1 MSDLHAAD
9 ARYHTDCKPAF
20 MAPKSVES
28 ASMSQNPALKDEA
41 FQTVISSMEDDT
53 DRLWTSVEIHRL
65 YTDHKG
71 DKLVRRTLME
81 EINKYFGDQ
90 ILFLSCKGLAALIVF
105 RSRASQLVKLVE
117 ETDVDYKELKSV
129 AHQVIHET
137 RDIEFDTSSYS
148 STINEEIARDQCS
161 ETLLSLLAQISPRLN
176 GTLPALLIGNMVTN
190 AVRNMPTTL
199 QIALGVTTREKFI
212 IKVLHD
218 FSVTCSYDE
227 ALRFKSSAAA
237 HAANT
242 DDTQGLF
249 SAGNGLIQAVIDN
262 YDANIHS
269 LNGLKST
276 HALVLLMCQSYEYP
290 VDHISKPES
299 DPIPRFSKNEMKET
313 ISDPVQVQKY
323 HGPKRPD
330 MPAPHIINDEEF
342 SDLVQRQGVSVAR
355 AHGLDLNFL
364 KSIVTSDKVPEY
376 GGYITS
382 VSREQN
388 HTVKPATNT
397 RYRPLINLTPSDPS
411 TIKTVLLEA
420 QTLTTSCGQPFV
432 VLTADQQLYRVIVT
446 NIWAT
451 PELFSNVYPRLGG
464 MHTIMSF
471 CGAVG
476 KLMMDTGLVEIL
488 KHAFGGVEKVLS
500 GKKYPQNVRAFRL
513 MTEELLHK
521 HLEQIQSTDDLEK
534 FFTDVSNKSNTSKL
548 WVDCFVR
555 PTFIIMAFTRAE
567 RESDWP
573 LHLWALRQMMPYF
586 LLPHMWIMQGM
597 GCIICTPWKS
607 FHQKS
612 NTRAAHY
619 AAYTWRSKL
628 NLVWHV
634 HWNYLYDVWAQSGW
648 PHRNYTEWQC
658 YTALGSQP
666 SYPQSSDQWHD
677 SHEKSNASDTN
688 SPQRRNSRENPGW
701 CCWQA

>member
-1 MSDLHAAD
+1 M
-9 ARYHTDCKPAF
+9 
-20 MAPKSVES
+20 
-28 ASMSQNPALKDEA
+28 
-41 FQTVISSMEDDT
+41 IS
-53 DRLWTSVEIHRL
+53 
-65 YTDHKG
+65 
-71 DKLVRRTLME
+71 
-81 EINKYFGDQ
+81 
-90 ILFLSCKGLAALIVF
+90 
-105 RSRASQLVKLVE
+105 
-117 ETDVDYKELKSV
+117 
-129 AHQVIHET
+129 
-137 RDIEFDTSSYS
+137 
-148 STINEEIARDQCS
+148 
-161 ETLLSLLAQISPRLN
+161 
-176 GTLPALLIGNMVTN
+176 
-190 AVRNMPTTL
+190 
-199 QIALGVTTREKFI
+199 
-212 IKVLHD
+212 
-218 FSVTCSYDE
+218 SVTCSYDE
-227 ALRFKSSAAA
+227 VLRFKSSAAA

-242 DDTQGLF
+242 DNTQGLF

-276 HALVLLMCQSYEYP
+276 HALALLMCQSYEYP
-290 VDHISKPES
+290 VDHSSKPES
-299 DPIPRFSKNEMKET
+299 DPITRLSKNEMKET

-323 HGPKRPD
+323 YGPKRPD

-355 AHGLDLNFL
+355 AHQLDLNFL

-397 RYRPLINLTPSDPS
+397 RYRPLIDLTPSDPS

-432 VLTADQQLYRVIVT
+432 VITADQQLYRVIVA

-488 KHAFGGVEKVLS
+488 KHAFGGFEKMLS

-548 WVDCFVR
+548 WVDCFVW

-573 LHLWALRQMMPYF
+573 LHLWALRQIMPYF
-586 LLPHMWIMQGM
+586 LLPHMWIMLGM
-597 GCIICTPWKS
+597 GCVICTPWKS
-607 FHQKS
+607 FHQKP
-612 NTRAAHY
+612 NTTFYEGSTLCGIHLAQQTQPGLTCSLKLPLWCMGTVRVASQELHWMTMLHSAGLSAFIAAVVWSVTWQPWEIKRLRHQLTTKKKLPGESRLMLLTGINCVRSWLSVLIY
-619 AAYTWRSKL
+619 WILMVTHLPCLILWLAGLLSHPWMYIELYRLVQSRWNHMLTNCQRDSMTLLAALSSPCLQPGRQRTLDQAKHL
-628 NLVWHV
+628 TQVWYSAGH
-634 HWNYLYDVWAQSGW
+634 L
-648 PHRNYTEWQC
+648 E
-658 YTALGSQP
+658 
-666 SYPQSSDQWHD
+666 
-677 SHEKSNASDTN
+677 
-688 SPQRRNSRENPGW
+688 
-701 CCWQA
+701 